1 MNKVYRLIWSHV
13 QQRFVVSGEM
23 AKGKGKD
30 GRKSL
35 IAAVGAIAASFATP
49 LLALPGGGEV
59 AAGQATISQQA
70 STLVVQQASQ
80 KAVINWQSFNIAQN
94 ETVNFQ
100 QPNAAAVA
108 LNRIHDSNASQ
119 IFGQLNANG
128 QIFLVNSNGINFAK
142 GAEVNVGALT
152 ASTLD
157 ITDQN
162 FLNGQYDFVKQGD
175 ANGVVSNAGTINAN
189 TIALLGSQVNN
200 SGWLVAQTNG
210 DQRANVALAA
220 GDEISLS
227 FGSNGLLTLDIKKG
241 AYDALVE
248 NKQLIQADGGQVL
261 LRAEAAEQL
270 MAATVNNSGI
280 IQAQSIGE
288 QDGRIVLLADM
299 DSGTT
304 NVAGTLDASAPN
316 SGNGGFIETSAATV
330 YVAPGTL
337 VTTKSTNGQSGQWL
351 IDPNDFT
358 IAASGGDITGAT
370 LSSNL
375 DNNGSVVIQSLD
387 GATDGNGD
395 IFVNDAITWSSDDS
409 VLSLQAVRNI
419 EINAEIFASG
429 ELSGV
434 ILNTGL
440 SYNSGA
446 GDWSNTPSDEDY
458 GASQHVKYG
467 ADGKITLSG
476 LWSVY
481 RQDGKEFFV
490 VNSAY
495 DPSSLEV
502 LNIVTTQPF
511 GSIALGEDIDASD
524 LGYDFISG
532 DFSDAGFDGL
542 NHTISNLDL
551 QANPGDSVE
560 NRGLFNSLSDA
571 FVRNLHLDSISITSD
586 QYEVGALA
594 GSIDNTFVHN
604 VHSSG
609 TISAAGDVGGL
620 IGNAYESTI
629 ENVSSSVNVMGIS
642 QSETQFDYVSFEGA
656 EYIGGLI
663 GSTDGSFIN
672 NASATGQVSGA
683 GYLGGLVGSAHE
695 TSISDSRA
703 DGQVI
708 GTGGWSYNLVANAE
722 TLELEQIQDNYFESS
737 AVGGLVGELKDAE
750 ITSSHASGSVAGNNN
765 VGGLVGLTYDSD
777 ISDVSA
783 GGNVTGHSYLYSSSY
798 NSSNSY
804 HENEQTNESSQ
815 GGNSIGGLV
824 GYLEYTDINQASA
837 SGDVSG
843 RYAIG
848 GLVGYAESYDD
859 NSLDSVSASGKVTG
873 IVGASASTYLYVS
886 YSTET
891 RVIDSEVVTV
901 NIEQRNQS
909 ENSNSYSSYIGGLV
923 GEMYGYSLNNAH
935 ATGNVSGG
943 EEVGGL
949 IGYAELYDD
958 NSYNN
963 ISASGDVS
971 GQLLSNSYSS
981 TYQEFETI
989 GETRTLVTST
999 SNSETQTSNGSDIG
1013 GLIGEFYSYSSISN
1027 AGLDNAHA
1035 TGDVSGQQ
1043 NVGGLIGYTYNY
1055 NTLISNS
1062 SASGNVNGVN
1072 GSYSTTSNG
1081 ETRNAVSYST
1091 AIGGFIGYA
1100 YGLQL
1105 DEVSASGEVNGGRN
1119 VGGLVG
1125 YAQSNNS
1132 SRKSREPEPEE
1143 SLINIANSFAT
1154 GAVNSVLDAA
1164 GGLIGYARGISLDNV
1179 FASGD
1184 VSATVDGYTGATYIE
1199 NASYQGDNPIL
1210 EISAGGLIGQAEDVT
1225 LSNAHATGDVSI
1237 TLSGDIALEV
1247 YTEAGY
1253 YDSVGI
1259 ESLSDVEESA
1269 PTQTLFGLTVSAG
1282 GLIGSSE
1289 AGQISN
1295 AFALGNVDINNS
1307 ASLNFVSLSYD
1318 ERGMGPMLIAEV
1330 IENSEEPTLIYQPF
1344 NVVIA
1349 SAAGGLIGTSE
1360 GDSVNTAYAT
1370 GDVSQVD
1377 SFQTTSNGPDGQA
1390 ITFAKHALVGGLVGL
1405 ATADMEDD
1413 GYDMLALSISA
1424 MDEPATSVS
1433 AGFEQA
1439 YAIGNVSYQGDS
1451 DAGAGGLMGQID
1463 GIQIDQT
1470 FATGSVGISGNGGNA
1485 SGGLIGLKDGSQGVL
1500 GYDDADMDYEYELMM
1515 AAEMPASDEAENA
1528 STISNS
1534 YWNSDANSQG
1544 IGEDA
1549 APAEAAVNVAGLS
1562 VAELKQE
1569 DSYAG
1574 FEFGAC
1580 GGDASW
1586 CIVEGKTV
1594 AGLNALYQSVA
1605 ADISGLENYSKV
1617 YDGSAAFVAASGYSL
1632 DSGSNKLVFTEA
1644 DFGLSNSSANAGF
1657 YGSDE
1662 TSLDGIY
1669 SAQYQLALNAGD
1681 REITITKASLTIT
1694 AFDDEHL
1701 SGSPYAGNNGSTVV
1715 GFVNGETEA
1724 NLGGSLS
1731 YGGSAQGADQVG
1743 QYAISPQGFSS
1754 DNYDIVYI
1762 DGVLTVETSF
1772 DPALQAATNQANTAA
1787 SVPSSLASP
1796 AGLLE
1801 FGAPAAGPDGEE
1813 IEVIMEGDVMIVNGG
1828 NKQPSLE
1835 EMLQAL

>member
-23 AKGKGKD
+23 AKGKSKD
-30 GRKSL
+30 GRNSL
-35 IAAVGAIAASFATP
+35 IAAVGAVAASFATP

-59 AAGQATISQQA
+59 AAGQASISQQA
-70 STLVVQQASQ
+70 STMVVQQASQ
-80 KAVINWQSFNIAQN
+80 KAVINWQSFNIAKN

-119 IFGQLNANG
+119 IFGKLNANG

-175 ANGVVSNAGTINAN
+175 ANGVISNAGTINAN

-261 LRAEAAEQL
+261 LRAKAAEQL

-304 NVAGTLDASAPN
+304 NVAGTLDASAPDG
-316 SGNGGFIETSAATV
+316 GNGGFIETSAATV

-337 VTTKSTNGQSGQWL
+337 VTTKSENGQSGQWL

-375 DNNGSVVIQSLD
+375 DNNGSVTIQSLD

-395 IFVNDAITWSSDDS
+395 IFVNDAITWSSENS
-409 VLSLQAVRNI
+409 VLNLQAVRNI

-429 ELSGV
+429 EESGV
-434 ILNTGL
+434 DLDTGL
-440 SYNSGA
+440 SYNSDA
-446 GDWSNTPSDEDY
+446 GDWSNTPNDEDY
-458 GASQHVKYG
+458 AASQHVIYG
-467 ADGKITLSG
+467 DEGKITLSG
-476 LWSVY
+476 FEAIY
-481 RQDGKEFFV
+481 RQDGMDYFV
-490 VNSAY
+490 INNAY
-495 DPSSLEV
+495 NEQFSITPLQLLSQIGDPMA
-502 LNIVTTQPF
+502 PAAF
-511 GSIALGEDIDASD
+511 ALGEDIDASNSSQEFTGIND
-524 LGYDFISG
+524 YSG
-532 DFSDAGFDGL
+532 GFDGL
-542 NHTISNLDL
+542 NHSISNL
-551 QANPGDSVE
+551 
-560 NRGLFNSLSDA
+560 SLSDA
-571 FVRNLHLDSISITSD
+571 NDTGTGTGLFNEVSDGFLRNLHIDNISIESD
-586 QYEVGALA
+586 HYEVGALA
-594 GSIDNTFVHN
+594 GSIYNTFVHN

-609 TISAAGDVGGL
+609 TISAANDVGGL
-620 IGNAYESTI
+620 IGYADESTI
-629 ENVSSSVNVMGIS
+629 ENVSSSVNVSGIS
-642 QSETQFDYVSFEGA
+642 QTQSYSNSIYFDGA

-663 GSTDGSFIN
+663 GSAEDSAIN

-683 GYLGGLVGSAHE
+683 NYLGGLLGAARE
-695 TSISDSRA
+695 TSISNSRA

-708 GTGGWSYNLVANAE
+708 GTGGWNYNLIPNAE
-722 TLELEQIQDNYFESS
+722 TLELEQIQSHYSESD
-737 AVGGLVGELKDAE
+737 AVGGLIGELYYSE
-750 ITSSHASGSVAGNNN
+750 ITSSHAIGSVEGNGN
-765 VGGLVGLTYDSD
+765 VGGLVGYAYESD

-783 GGNVTGHSYLYSSSY
+783 SGNVTGNDYLYSSSY
-798 NSSNSY
+798 SSSNSY
-804 HENEQTNESSQ
+804 HENEQTNEYSQ

-859 NSLDSVSASGKVTG
+859 NRLDNVSASGKVTG
-873 IVGASASTYLYVS
+873 TVGTSASTYLYVS

-909 ENSNSYSSYIGGLV
+909 ENSDSYSSYIGGLV
-923 GEMYGYSLNNAH
+923 GEIYGYSLNNAH

-943 EEVGGL
+943 DEVGGL

-989 GETRTLVTST
+989 GETRTLITS
-999 SNSETQTSNGSDIG
+999 SNNSETNTTNGYDIG
-1013 GLIGEFYSYSSISN
+1013 GLIGELYSNSSS
-1027 AGLDNAHA
+1027 AAVDNAHA
-1035 TGDVSGQQ
+1035 SGDVSGQE
-1043 NVGGLIGYTYNY
+1043 NVGGLIGYTYN
-1055 NTLISNS
+1055 TLISNA
-1062 SASGNVNGVN
+1062 SASGNVSGVD
-1072 GSYSTTSNG
+1072 GSYSATSNDD
-1081 ETRNAVSYST
+1081 TRDTVSYST

-1105 DEVSASGEVNGGRN
+1105 DEVSATGDVNGGRN
-1119 VGGLVG
+1119 VGGLIG
-1125 YAQSNNS
+1125 YAQSNNRRS
-1132 SRKSREPEPEE
+1132 KSREPEPEE

-1184 VSATVDGYTGATYIE
+1184 VTATIDGYTGATYIE
-1199 NASYQGDNPIL
+1199 NADYQGDEPIL
-1210 EISAGGLIGQAEDVT
+1210 EISAGGLIGLAEDVI
-1225 LSNAHATGDVSI
+1225 LSNAHASGDVSVK
-1237 TLSGDIALEV
+1237 LSGDIALEV
-1247 YTEAGY
+1247 YTYAGY
-1253 YDSVGI
+1253 YDSLSI
-1259 ESLSDVEESA
+1259 KSLSDVEESA
-1269 PTQTLFGLTVSAG
+1269 PTQNLYGLTVSAG
-1282 GLIGSSE
+1282 GLIGSS
-1289 AGQISN
+1289 AGGQISN
-1295 AFALGNVDINNS
+1295 AFALGDVDINNS

-1318 ERGMGPMLIAEV
+1318 EGGMGPMLMAEV

-1349 SAAGGLIGTSE
+1349 SAAGGLIGNSE
-1360 GDSVNTAYAT
+1360 GDSVNTVYAT

-1377 SFQTTSNGPDGQA
+1377 SFQTTSNGPDGQE

-1413 GYDMLALSISA
+1413 GYDMPALSISA
-1424 MDEPATSVS
+1424 IDEPTAPVS

-1470 FATGSVGISGNGGNA
+1470 FATGSVAISGNGGNA
-1485 SGGLIGLKDGSQGVL
+1485 SGGLIGLKDGSQGML
-1500 GYDDADMDYEYELMM
+1500 GYADADMDFEYELMM
-1515 AAEMPASDEAENA
+1515 LDAPEMPVAS

-1534 YWNSDANSQG
+1534 YWNSDANAQG

-1586 CIVEGKTV
+1586 CIVEGKTI

-1605 ADISGLENYSKV
+1605 ADITGLENYSKV
-1617 YDGSAAFVAASGYSL
+1617 YDGSAAFVAATGYSL
-1632 DSGSNKLVFTEA
+1632 DSGTNKLVFTEA
-1644 DFGLSNSSANAGF
+1644 DFGLSNGSANAGI
-1657 YGSDE
+1657 YGSDQ

-1669 SAQYQLALNAGD
+1669 SAQYELALNAGD
-1681 REITITKASLTIT
+1681 REITITKAALTIT

-1701 SGSPYAGNNGSTVV
+1701 SGSPYAGNNGSQVV

-1724 NLGGSLS
+1724 NLNGSLS
-1731 YGGSAQGADQVG
+1731 YGGSAQGANQVG

-1754 DNYDIVYI
+1754 DNYDISYI

-1772 DPALQAATNQANTAA
+1772 DPALQAAANQANTQT
-1787 SVPSSLASP
+1787 SVPSNLASP

-1813 IEVIMEGDVMIVNGG
+1813 IEVIMDGDVKVVNGG
-1828 NKQPSLE
+1828 SKQPSLE